1 MRVQIYLSEFL
12 DYTDVNAFVRF
23 TNMSHISFLDE
34 DYDPSLIKDIDIRYA
49 NGTHIITGYNEVGTQ
64 LWQETNIDI
73 LQIATN
79 GIYIAFD
86 CELSSQANVTKLIDA
101 GVIIFPNQT
110 LLLTYR
116 LNSEMNNLTKSLTF
130 DTIIVGKFNH
140 AIGLKN
146 INIDVTSYSG
156 LSNYIYIPTLNRYYY
171 IDSIELISAD
181 VTRLHLKEDVLMS
194 WKYLIKPQK
203 AFITR
208 YENSTET
215 NIVDVRLPLEDV
227 LSIEYITPTQTSNGL
242 VNTTLSANVGSS
254 VRKFLVSTISHDI
267 AIKHDVSAPTG
278 TNLPSFTSLQ
288 SQNERN
294 AFIDFNQL
302 HYLID
307 AVLDN
312 DNIMTFINSVILLPF
327 DPFYPYKDAST
338 DGYINYVVL
347 AEDMYLC
354 DDGKFHTFGSV
365 PSQVNIIGCSGT
377 TADASPYF
385 IVSDFTLSGIFN
397 NFLDY
402 DPYTTWEIYVPF
414 ACWVKLNASQVL
426 NKRLIVYYTL
436 DYRSGMGTAYIYN
449 VTDSKLIWSSNC
461 QFGIKMDLTTT
472 NSTEI
477 TRQKQ
482 ANELNMILGLMASAL
497 SIGVGVATENP
508 VAVAGGILSAGKTIA
523 SNVNSNNMLFERA
536 QTSFGTSEGVFHS
549 PFNVVIRRT
558 YHKKVSI
565 NLGTYKHIQGLPYN
579 QYVENMT
586 LLTGYVEVGEIHF
599 DPKNYVIYQDE
610 INEIV
615 ELLQKGVIF

>member
-1 MRVQIYLSEFL
+1 MRVYLNLLELL
-12 DYTDVNAFVRF
+12 DYTGDNATISFVDL
-23 TNMSHISFLDE
+23 SHIYQLNE
-34 DYDPSLIKDIDIRYA
+34 DYLEDLSQIEIKYA
-49 NGTHIITGYNEVGTQ
+49 NGTHYVTGFDVNGTQ
-64 LWQETNIDI
+64 LWQKTNLDVLDI
-73 LQIATN
+73 SLNLTYIEFDGTLSNKA
-79 GIYIAFD
+79 GI
-86 CELSSQANVTKLIDA
+86 KLFTEA
-101 GVIIFPNQT
+101 GVVSFPNQ
-110 LLLTYR
+110 LLLYVYR
-116 LNSEMNNLTKSLTF
+116 QKSENDVLSKDLVFVN
-130 DTIIVGKFNH
+130 IIVGKLNH
-140 AIGLKN
+140 AIGFKN
-146 INIDVTSYSG
+146 INVDITNYDRDF
-156 LSNYIYIPTLNRYYY
+156 NYIEIPSLNRFYYV
-171 IDSIELISAD
+171 DSIELISAD
-181 VTRLHLKEDVLMS
+181 VVRYHLKEDVLMS
-194 WKYLIKPQK
+194 WKALIRSQK
-203 AFITR
+203 AFVTR
-208 YENSTET
+208 YENSSET

-227 LSIEYITPTQTSNGL
+227 LSVEYITPTMTQSGL
-242 VNTTLSANVGSS
+242 VNTTLSANLSTT

-278 TNLPSFTSLQ
+278 TTLPSFTSLQ

-347 AEDMYLC
+347 AEDKYLC
-354 DDGKFHTFGSV
+354 DDGKFHALGSI
-365 PSQVNIIGCSGT
+365 PSGVNMVGCSGT

-385 IVSDFTLSGIFN
+385 IVADFTFNGSYN

-402 DPYTTWEIYVPF
+402 DPYTTWEIYIAF
-414 ACWVKLNASQVL
+414 AGWIKVNASQVL
-426 NKRLIVYYTL
+426 NKRIIIYYTL
-436 DYRSGMGTAYIYN
+436 DYKTGMGTAYIYN
-449 VTDSKLIWSSNC
+449 VTDNKLIWSSNC
-461 QFGIKMDLTTT
+461 QFGVKMDLTTT

-523 SNVNSNNMLFERA
+523 SNVNNNNMLFERA

-549 PFNVVIRRT
+549 PFSIVIRRT
-558 YHKKVSI
+558 YHKKVNI
-565 NLGTYKHIQGLPYN
+565 NSATYKHIQGLPYN
-579 QYVENMT
+579 QYTTT
-586 LLTGYVEVGEIHF
+586 LSSLSGYVEIGEIHF